1 MSRAA
6 KLMQLESNGTLDKIA
21 SDPNFRSNINASLNE
36 DVMPTEL
43 MTTARDRKTQAPIAT
58 RQMGEGAS
66 KVPAAI
72 REAFMQN
79 PIDDTALYGNVGGAD
94 EGLSFLDEISEQK
107 HEIVKPT
114 QNVRQI
120 INEGLGSQQ
129 PQQMV
134 QSAPQIDYPMI
145 RTIVEEIVRKYAV
158 SLNKKIISEN
168 KQTSANVIN
177 TIALGENFKFLD
189 NAGNIYEAKLVKK
202 GNIKNKKNVNG

>member
-1 MSRAA
+1 MANENDRRAVVKSAMSRAA

-94 EGLSFLDEISEQK
+94 EGLSGQTDK
-107 HEIVKPT
+107 
-114 QNVRQI
+114 NR
-120 INEGLGSQQ
+120 GGSQQ
-129 PQQMV
+129 NH
-134 QSAPQIDYPMI
+134 S
-145 RTIVEEIVRKYAV
+145 RTIVDVH
-158 SLNKKIISEN
+158 
-168 KQTSANVIN
+168 
-177 TIALGENFKFLD
+177 F
-189 NAGNIYEAKLVKK
+189 
-202 GNIKNKKNVNG
+202 